1 MASLRAQTG
10 RRIQVASNLA
20 TASTF
25 DLLAS
30 WAAWVFATARTQLAL
45 DQTEPAGPSRAGCC
59 TFQKG
64 GAPKRTKLS
73 TGIIGKSGFKFPAKV
88 GFRACELQH
97 DGHWAVS

>member
-64 GAPKRTKLS
+64 GAPNRTKLG
-73 TGIIGKSGFKFPAKV
+73 TGIVGKFAYRFTRNDNPKASARP
-88 GFRACELQH
+88 L
-97 DGHWAVS
+97 DG